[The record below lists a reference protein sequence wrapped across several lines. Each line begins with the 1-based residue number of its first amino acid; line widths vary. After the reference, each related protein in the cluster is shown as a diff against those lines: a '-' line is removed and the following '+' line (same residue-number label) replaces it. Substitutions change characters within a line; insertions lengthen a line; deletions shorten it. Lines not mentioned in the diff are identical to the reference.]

1 MDVARLIRNARQQA
15 GLSQTELARR
25 AGTSQPTLASYEAGR
40 VVPRIETVVRLLE
53 ASDHELCWAARPKV
67 RRGAVPMAA
76 VGQEIRVI
84 LRDEGERGAWRRL
97 LDFVDDFRASPRAGQ
112 AFLVAD
118 SPELCG
124 DTRFDAA
131 MAGLV
136 ELLCDEAGLPW
147 PDWTSAAE
155 RFCEPWW
162 FVSGLPG
169 FEAMAFRDSPIELK
183 QHGVFVNEG
192 AFERV

>member
-1 MDVARLIRNARQQA
+1 MEVVDEIEQADDRL
-15 GLSQTELARR
+15 GARR
-25 AGTSQPTLASYEAGR
+25 AA
-40 VVPRIETVVRLLE
+40 
-53 ASDHELCWAARPKV
+53 H
-67 RRGAVPMAA
+67 
-76 VGQEIRVI
+76 
-84 LRDEGERGAWRRL
+84 
-97 LDFVDDFRASPRAGQ
+97 PRAGQ
-112 AFLVAD
+112 AFLVED

-124 DTRFDAA
+124 DARFDAA

-147 PDWTSAAE
+147 PGWTSAPE